1 MTHTDPKP
9 LGGEQYSTPGTSLPA
24 ANSPASDER
33 LTQTPEVA
41 VEQNE
46 PGNPGQAVV
55 IQGAPVVPEGAMT
68 VQRAPGSED
77 GQEGDARALPLVNA
91 GLSRREGERRA
102 DIVLQLVGLG
112 DRVHHKPAELSGGQ
126 QQRVAIARAL
136 INGPALL
143 LADEP
148 TGNLDSHTSVEIM
161 GVLQALNEQGLNIVL
176 VTSDPTTAQYA
187 SWL

>member
-41 VEQNE
+41 VEQNG

-55 IQGAPVVPEGAMT
+55 MEGAPVVPEGAMT

-77 GQEGDARALPLVNA
+77 G
-91 GLSRREGERRA
+91 RRERIEAEHLFSFAPGTA
-102 DIVLQLVGLG
+102 LQMAAVP
-112 DRVHHKPAELSGGQ
+112 VQ
-126 QQRVAIARAL
+126 
-136 INGPALL
+136 
-143 LADEP
+143 
-148 TGNLDSHTSVEIM
+148 
-161 GVLQALNEQGLNIVL
+161 
-176 VTSDPTTAQYA
+176 
-187 SWL
+187 